1 MVDEHLETRVLL
13 GAPARVGDVPT
24 ARALRRLERGV
35 GDGAGGGEPRARRLL
50 RQQHAEAEGAQKHDA
65 DEDEH
70 RADAEV
76 DGAAFHDGHRWPSRC
91 RQGE

>member
-1 MVDEHLETRVLL
+1 MVHEHLETRVLL
-13 GAPARVGDVPT
+13 GAPARVGDVST

-65 DEDEH
+65 DEDKH
-70 RADAEV
+70 RTDAEI
-76 DGAAFHDGHRWPSRC
+76 DGAAFHDGHR
-91 RQGE
+91 